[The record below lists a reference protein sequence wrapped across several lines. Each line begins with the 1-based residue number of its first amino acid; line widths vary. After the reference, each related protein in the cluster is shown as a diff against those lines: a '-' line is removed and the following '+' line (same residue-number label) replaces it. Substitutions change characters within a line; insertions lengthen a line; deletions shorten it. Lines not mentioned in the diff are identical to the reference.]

1 MSESALL
8 DTHTWIWLM
17 EDDDRLSSKSV
28 KMIDEFQF
36 RSCLFVS
43 AASVWELGSLE
54 RSGRIT
60 LRFPLEEWLRKA
72 YSDGGVQQIPINDKI
87 ALASTR
93 LPGEIHRDPI
103 DRILVATA
111 RLHSLTLL
119 TRDRLL
125 LAYAEHGHLIARKI

>member
-8 DTHTWIWLM
+8 GTHTWIWLM
-17 EDDDRLSSKSV
+17 EDDDRLSSRSI

-36 RSCLFVS
+36 RSSLFVS
-43 AASVWELGSLE
+43 AASVWELGNLE

-60 LRFPLEEWLRKA
+60 LRLPLEEWLRKA

-111 RLHSLTLL
+111 RLHALTLL

-125 LAYAEHGHLIARKI
+125 LSYADHGHLIARKI